1 MWNDRVPLANSLMSG
16 LTSEPSSRGSS
27 QYEPS
32 TWKSP
37 VGLEEAYR
45 FCRKKPKSETI
56 WWALTGKIAARK
68 WILQWR
74 HGTLRLCLRTASDG
88 QRGSVRSKTSHMCLA
103 AFSELSWNRNFGCKV
118 LSAEKTAAGEVSLA
132 FSLCKVAGIKAL
144 GSRFCNNIQMKKAV
158 QNVWLFS
165 IFWKMWYNILEI
177 KTMKGNVKMNK
188 VDREEMVTYVKE
200 LNTYIMLALIF
211 IIYFIGTLI
220 FMIFEIFMEFIFE
233 IKRRVFESFT
243 ENAS

>member
-118 LSAEKTAAGEVSLA
+118 LSAEKTAAGEVRLA
-132 FSLCKVAGIKAL
+132 FSLCKVAGI
-144 GSRFCNNIQMKKAV
+144 NIQMKEAV
-158 QNVWLFS
+158 RKVWLFS
-165 IFWKMWYNILEI
+165 FIFPFFWKIWYNIL
-177 KTMKGNVKMNK
+177 KLKRMKGTWKW
-188 VDREEMVTYVKE
+188 
-200 LNTYIMLALIF
+200 
-211 IIYFIGTLI
+211 
-220 FMIFEIFMEFIFE
+220 
-233 IKRRVFESFT
+233 T
-243 ENAS
+243 EKKLLYMW

>member
-1 MWNDRVPLANSLMSG
+1 MWNDRVLLANSLMSG

-37 VGLEEAYR
+37 VGLEGAYR

-144 GSRFCNNIQMKKAV
+144 GSRLFIVIQKLQKLDYV
-158 QNVWLFS
+158 INFFQFS
-165 IFWKMWYNILEI
+165 WASGLWAEYRTKLPILC
-177 KTMKGNVKMNK
+177 
-188 VDREEMVTYVKE
+188 YHC
-200 LNTYIMLALIF
+200 
-211 IIYFIGTLI
+211 
-220 FMIFEIFMEFIFE
+220 
-233 IKRRVFESFT
+233 S
-243 ENAS
+243 